1 MVQGWVET
9 LSKGIFYLKLEFELK
24 IFFLSYKGPAKHS
37 RAFSC

>member
-24 IFFLSYKGPAKHS
+24 IFLLSYKRRSNTEAY
-37 RAFSC
+37 